1 MITKSVRDERFKLMR
16 ESKKLQDIK
25 FDDDLKDEK
34 VKEIQKLQDEKYKKF
49 KFYDDIIK
57 EIEKQK

>member
-1 MITKSVRDERFKLMR
+1 MITKSVRYERFKLMR

-49 KFYDDIIK
+49 KFYDYIIK